1 PLHTPGSKFKPVL
14 FRIIQRFS
22 LDPPSLPS
30 LANAAANRAPSR
42 GLESTGLVFTLRAFV
57 VNFGDIFFSSWT
69 ILSVTSCVATQ
80 NTMSALVLD

>member
-1 PLHTPGSKFKPVL
+1 
-14 FRIIQRFS
+14 
-22 LDPPSLPS
+22 

-80 NTMSALVLD
+80 NTMSALVLDQRLGTHFMLFG

>member
-1 PLHTPGSKFKPVL
+1 SPYSRLQ
-14 FRIIQRFS
+14 IQTRVVPNYPTIFS
-22 LDPPSLPS
+22 RSSLPS